1 MPVSLA
7 DRMHPA
13 NVGARAM
20 SDIVQRLRIKAD
32 ILAMGEPIAFG
43 SDTALMVEAAGEI
56 EALRS
61 SLNRTLAN
69 LAKLQD
75 VIVRAQRRGRDVE
88 LPS

>member
-1 MPVSLA
+1 
-7 DRMHPA
+7 
-13 NVGARAM
+13 M